1 MPEIQRTY
9 IEDEKNEILSHQ
21 WLTPEEKQKQILEI
35 RPFFANI
42 PAFKRLA
49 IIYEKEK
56 DYDSAI
62 RICDYAISFYS
73 SGNLQSQVLEFEE
86 RKQKLLNKRK

>member
-1 MPEIQRTY
+1 MIT
-9 IEDEKNEILSHQ
+9 
-21 WLTPEEKQKQILEI
+21 EI
-35 RPFFANI
+35 RPFYANI

-62 RICDYAISFYS
+62 TICDQAISFYEA
-73 SGNLQSQVLEFEE
+73 GDMQSLALEFSE
-86 RKQKLLNKRK
+86 RKQKLLNRKK